1 MKLTSLAGLAF
12 AAAVATVAV
21 MTTEAQTTVNGVFFT
36 EGWESGS
43 AAGSFNSA
51 GFGNAAGL
59 DTQFFMQN
67 GNAGSGNW
75 ALQHRLTAGQEPD
88 SVAYATQH
96 FGNAISGPVWPT
108 GQGQHFFDVYVQ
120 YKVSYSPGFQFDAH
134 GLKMLE
140 LGTQDNNNQTGVCC
154 NPWVA
159 NYTTLYL
166 TANGGPALEGNNKGS
181 ATPQWIGYP
190 QNAGGYSSGNPLRLQ
205 PGRWYTIEVRRR
217 LNDAGADNGILQ
229 MWVDGVLIIDYQ
241 NARVR
246 SPRNGAY
253 GANYTYG
260 TNWVMISD
268 YPHFNVPQSQSVSY
282 DDVKIRTTPIGAG
295 VPIPPPGAPG
305 NLRFVR

>member
-1 MKLTSLAGLAF
+1 MNVLQRTVGLAV
-12 AAAVATVAV
+12 VALA
-21 MTTEAQTTVNGVFFT
+21 TTVVLQGQGAVSGVFFS

-59 DTQFFMQN
+59 NTQFFLQN
-67 GNAGSGNW
+67 GNAGGGTWS
-75 ALQHRLTAGQEPD
+75 LQHRLTAGQDPD

-96 FGNAISGPVWPT
+96 FGDAISGPVWPT
-108 GQGQHFFDVYVQ
+108 GAGQHFFDIYVQ
-120 YKVSYSPGFQFDAH
+120 YKIYYSPGFQFDAH

-140 LGTQDNNNQTGVCC
+140 LGTQDNYDQTGVCC

-159 NYTTLYL
+159 NYTTLYV
-166 TANGGPALEGNNKGS
+166 TANGAPALEGNNKGA
-181 ATPQWIGYP
+181 ATPEWIGYP
-190 QNAGGYSSGNPLRLQ
+190 QNASGYTGSNPLRLQ

-229 MWVDGVLIIDYQ
+229 LWVDGVLVVDYR

-246 SPRNGAY
+246 SPRVGAY
-253 GANYTYG
+253 GANYAYG

-268 YPHFNVPQSQSVSY
+268 YPHFAVPQSQSVSY
-282 DDVKIRTTPIGAG
+282 DDVKISTTPIGSG
-295 VPIPPPGAPG
+295 VASAPPRPPT
-305 NLRFVR
+305 NVRLVR